1 MDYSTIRYEIDD
13 GLLRLTLNRPAQF
26 NSLSEEMLAALQDAL
41 DRIAADESARVVV
54 LAGAGSDL
62 LDIEV
67 FGNEFAHPVLGLG
80 A

>member
-1 MDYSTIRYEIDD
+1 MDATR
-13 GLLRLTLNRPAQF
+13 R
-26 NSLSEEMLAALQDAL
+26 LAAIRQLFIWSHGGMAL
-41 DRIAADESARVVV
+41 
-54 LAGAGSDL
+54 LTGAGSDL